1 MGNVDN
7 GIFVHA
13 IVTRH
18 VETVCALS
26 KLFEVKHHIGVQ
38 AERQSGTTQGG
49 LSRD

>member
-26 KLFEVKHHIGVQ
+26 KLFEVKHHIGVH